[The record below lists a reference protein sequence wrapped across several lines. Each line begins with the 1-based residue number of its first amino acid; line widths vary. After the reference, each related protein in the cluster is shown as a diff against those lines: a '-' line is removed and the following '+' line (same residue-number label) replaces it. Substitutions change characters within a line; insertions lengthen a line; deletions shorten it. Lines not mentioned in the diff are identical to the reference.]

1 MESLDEVGYYNS
13 IIDNLLGIR
22 SNIAPTDEIV
32 TEWAENM
39 GKIDPAQLANDIFQQ
54 TGDIPMPRSF
64 DPRIIPPSREVIDFN
79 NLQKDIAWA
88 TGNLLKGGDGV
99 LTPEVLERIAQAR
112 NIKQGMEWW
121 LQEQSDLLLPKANQ
135 PISYIDRFGPGGK
148 DIYKETSDVFM
159 SLRERMALAPK
170 ELTTGGSGGALVPFN
185 AKKNSALTA
194 LEAIRAGMKNPSAL
208 AIPEVKYLPK
218 AEIGMPEPIGS
229 TFLSNT
235 AFLNSLNNPVEAI
248 SEFIQGVM
256 QNDMAYKW
264 KGNFFRGFDPLN
276 PLGIASSGN
285 ASTAFGFNTQLPR
298 KAFTTL
304 PKDTELIHAN
314 AYAIYDAA
322 FGLGGLDR
330 SLISELSPTTMSE
343 QFVRDY
349 MLVQSMAQQ
358 SAHEIQSRS
367 IFKAIENFKEYGRE
381 PLNYLAENGLDIAT
395 LDYDALLRNAFT
407 PEQIDYISLE
417 SLRGQPKAKEI
428 FDRILEAGKAQMEAQ
443 KINAAARLAKY
454 PVPAQH
460 AGMTLKDIPF
470 TRELSNIFPSF
481 FDSATGTVRLRSPG
495 ALNDLFKGSATKDYE
510 DGLIKTVTDQIA
522 VYRDT
527 IHVAP
532 QQIAQ
537 DAFMARQV
545 QPNAQYVI
553 ANMQDVADANPGSL
567 VNLHNQDSQFV
578 TKPFQDLVIPNVK
591 DILEP
596 GFDLPRYASE
606 LTEFG
611 AGFDPAHVAALR
623 AKIAELKSTIGGYGG
638 YDLEPMMPED
648 NFALELFRS
657 IANAKQFNTPVMTDP
672 SMEENFMNVLSA
684 MLEYQK
690 HAKATLGIE
699 NIFSLPKNPLQTV
712 PDLNYFPGINMD
724 LLNTSKFK
732 KYPND
737 PIDYSPTMP
746 FVGTNQFGVIQSFPT
761 IYHQAQ
767 DIADG
772 LRYELM
778 SAMTQDYLSTDKFLA
793 SGRFGFGAGTIKYG
807 EAGYSETKNL
817 VRLMMQAQGPFGLA
831 HLSQHNAEIMG
842 QETDRI
848 FAHLAHGINAESM
861 LHSGT
866 WTANTSSI
874 AEDGFESGILG
885 IRDIRTA
892 LYNNLILRYPSTD
905 NQFIQKYPGIFPGR
919 FTRLTKI
926 GEQGYEI
933 PPPPDPDFGQID
945 DITGE
950 FIGSGVKAP
959 VSNKKAAAAAAGFNF
974 GGYVKMPRFKK
985 GGYLKF
991 KEGGE
996 VPSILH
1002 GGEYILNSAAVKK
1015 YGLAH
1020 LEAMNQM
1027 RFSVPSAGFSIP
1039 QASYS
1044 GSAAGGMTTST
1055 QNVNIYVDN
1064 FIGEPEWFN
1073 SMMKDYN
1080 TKILPK
1086 NQKAAGLENRVIST
1100 YNGLNRGQ

>member
-1 MESLDEVGYYNS
+1 
-13 IIDNLLGIR
+13 
-22 SNIAPTDEIV
+22 
-32 TEWAENM
+32 M
-39 GKIDPAQLANDIFQQ
+39 GTK
-54 TGDIPMPRSF
+54 
-64 DPRIIPPSREVIDFN
+64 
-79 NLQKDIAWA
+79 
-88 TGNLLKGGDGV
+88 
-99 LTPEVLERIAQAR
+99 
-112 NIKQGMEWW
+112 
-121 LQEQSDLLLPKANQ
+121 
-135 PISYIDRFGPGGK
+135 
-148 DIYKETSDVFM
+148 
-159 SLRERMALAPK
+159 
-170 ELTTGGSGGALVPFN
+170 GGALVPFN
-185 AKKNSALTA
+185 AEKNSVLTA
-194 LEAIRAGMKNPSAL
+194 LESIRAGMKNPSAL

-218 AEIGMPEPIGS
+218 AGIGMPEPIGS

-235 AFLNSLNNPVEAI
+235 AFENSLNNPVEAI

-276 PLGIASSGN
+276 PLGTPSAGN
-285 ASTAFGFNTQLPR
+285 VSTAFGFNTQLPR

-349 MLVQSMAQQ
+349 MLVQSIAQQ
-358 SAHEIQSRS
+358 SAHEAQGRS
-367 IFKAIENFKEYGRE
+367 ILQAINNFKEYGQK
-381 PLNYLAENGLDIAT
+381 PLDYIAENGLDIHT
-395 LDYDALLRNAFT
+395 LDYEALLKNAFT
-407 PEQIDYISLE
+407 PEQVDYISLE

-428 FDRILEAGKAQMEAQ
+428 FDRLLKAGNAQMEAQ
-443 KINAAARLAKY
+443 KISAAARLAKY

-470 TRELSNIFPSF
+470 TRELNNVLPSF
-481 FDSATGTVRLRSPG
+481 FDPATGTVRLRSPG

-545 QPNAQYVI
+545 QSNAQYII
-553 ANMQDVADANPGSL
+553 ANMQDVLDANPGSL
-567 VNLHNQDSQFV
+567 VNLYNHDSQFV

-591 DILEP
+591 PITAP
-596 GFDLPRYASE
+596 GFDLPRYGSE

-611 AGFDPAHVAALR
+611 AGFDADYVAALR
-623 AKIAELKSTIGGYGG
+623 AKIAEMKSAIGGYGG
-638 YDLEPMMPED
+638 YDLDPMMPEG
-648 NFALELFRS
+648 FGLESFRS
-657 IANAKQFNTPVMTDP
+657 IANAKAFDYPVMADEK
-672 SMEENFMNVLSA
+672 MEENFMDVLLK
-684 MLEYQK
+684 MLKYQQHIK
-690 HAKATLGIE
+690 STLGIE
-699 NIFSLPKNPLQTV
+699 DIFSAKPTNALNQV
-712 PDLNYFPGINMD
+712 PEFDYFPNNNWLDLYKFNMNPY
-724 LLNTSKFK
+724 L
-732 KYPND
+732 ND
-737 PIDYSPTMP
+737 PINYSPTAPYVWKNMKHLP
-746 FVGTNQFGVIQSFPT
+746 ANASLKNGTPA
-761 IYHQAQ
+761 YQAQ
-767 DIADG
+767 EIASN
-772 LRYELM
+772 LRYELNN
-778 SAMTQDYLSTDKFLA
+778 AMTYDWNATDKFLA
-793 SGRFGFGAGTIKYG
+793 SGRFGFGGGTIKYG
-807 EAGYSETKNL
+807 EAGFSETKNL

-831 HLSQHNAEIMG
+831 RLSEHNAEIMG
-842 QETDRI
+842 GETHTV
-848 FAHLAHGINAESM
+848 FAHLAHAINAESA
-861 LHSGT
+861 LHSST

-874 AEDGFESGILG
+874 AQDGAESGILG

-905 NQFIQKYPGIFPGR
+905 NQFIQNYPGIFPGR

-926 GEQGYEI
+926 GQQGYEI

-959 VSNKKAAAAAAGFNF
+959 VSNKKAAAAAGFNF
-974 GGYVKMPRFKK
+974 GGHVKMPKFKK
-985 GGYLKF
+985 GGYLNF

-1002 GGEYILNSAAVKK
+1002 GGEYVLNAGAVKK
-1015 YGLAH
+1015 YGIAH
-1020 LEAMNQM
+1020 IEAMNKM
-1027 RFSVPSAGFSIP
+1027 RFNVPQPGFSVPQSSF
-1039 QASYS
+1039 S
-1044 GSAAGGMTTST
+1044 GSLAGGMTTST

-1080 TKILPK
+1080 TTVLPR
-1086 NQKAAGLENRVIST
+1086 NQKAAGLESRVIST
-1100 YNGLNRGQ
+1100 YSGLNRGN